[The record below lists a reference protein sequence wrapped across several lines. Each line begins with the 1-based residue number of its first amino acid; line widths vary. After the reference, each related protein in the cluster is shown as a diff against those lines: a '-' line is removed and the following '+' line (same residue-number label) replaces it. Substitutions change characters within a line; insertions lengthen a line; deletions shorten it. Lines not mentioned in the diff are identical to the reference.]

1 MCLAESNSAG
11 AMLKTGFWKAPRRQE
26 QSMEDKYLL
35 MYLLTSPQRACIGMY
50 PLHVGE
56 AAAQIGWDKQQFFTV
71 LDRLAGQNE
80 IIVNGYWV
88 LVLNWWDHNS
98 KPGPGLEAT
107 ISRLLAEAPP
117 LLKEDWLNV
126 AQNAGVYP
134 FDWKGQKATSQSDV
148 GLDINT
154 EKNCTMGTT
163 LGTTPGKY
171 NSNHKK
177 NCNDNHYGK
186 ATPRSRVGRNDIKPF
201 ISDDTEAICGGDSL
215 NEYCHIELPV
225 NSEQD
230 CRTAFERVCRKF
242 ELSFDEA
249 TQLGHEL
256 SARINAGNANS
267 GTRINHI
274 EPWLEAVVERSRDSG
289 QQILRAGI
297 EHANKIRNELARE
310 RSEKI
315 RAENE
320 RNEADAS
327 LRRTAETETVIA
339 SIGENELHQI
349 IDSTLL
355 KLPPTSRKKYE
366 FDIRKTLLQ
375 RKIPSGAGGAAVKSA
390 VEQFVLNQKAGQ

>member
-1 MCLAESNSAG
+1 
-11 AMLKTGFWKAPRRQE
+11 
-26 QSMEDKYLL
+26 MEDKYLL
-35 MYLLTSPQRACIGMY
+35 MYLLTSPQRSCIGMY

-56 AAAQIGWDKQQFFTV
+56 AAAQIGWDKQQFVTV

-88 LVLNWWDHNS
+88 LVLNWWDHNA
-98 KPGPGLEAT
+98 KPGPGLDAT

-117 LLKEDWLNV
+117 LIKEDWLNL
-126 AQNAGVYP
+126 AHNAGVYP
-134 FDWKGQKATSQSDV
+134 FDWKGQKSTAQSEV
-148 GLDINT
+148 GLDTNT
-154 EKNCTMGTT
+154 DKNCTRGGTQ
-163 LGTTPGKY
+163 GTIPGKY
-171 NSNHKK
+171 NSIHKK
-177 NCNDNHYGK
+177 NYNHNHYGK
-186 ATPRSRVGRNDIKPF
+186 ATPRSRVGRNELEPL
-201 ISDDTEAICGGDSL
+201 ISDDTEASRGGDSL
-215 NEYCHIELPV
+215 NEYSHIELPV

-230 CRTAFERVCRKF
+230 CRTAFERVCRKC

-256 SARINAGNANS
+256 SARINAGTANS
-267 GTRINHI
+267 EYRIKHI

-297 EHANKIRNELARE
+297 DHANRINNEQARE

-327 LRRTAETETVIA
+327 LRRTTETETVIA

-349 IDSTLL
+349 IDATLL
-355 KLPPTSRKKYE
+355 QLPPTSRKKYE
-366 FDIRKTLLQ
+366 LNIRKILLQ